1 MNEFKFE
8 IQKEIPESLARVGII
23 KTPHGDIETPAFIVA
38 STKATVKAMTP
49 EMVKDLG
56 GQAVLSNTY
65 HLMLQPGEEIVDQA
79 GGLAKF
85 MNWNGPSFTDSG
97 GFQVFSLGMAYD
109 KGLDKTIKNDA
120 KPSKNQL
127 AKVDDDGVTFK
138 SHLDGSMIRM
148 TPESSMQ
155 IQHKIGSDIHM
166 AFDELTSPTAGRE
179 YVEKAMN
186 RTHEWAKRCL
196 AEHEKLNHKHVAASQ
211 PLQALYGVVQG
222 AHEPD
227 LRAKSAS
234 VLGDLPF
241 DGYGIGGVFVP
252 EEIPNYVK
260 IVNQIL
266 PRNKPRHLLGM
277 GSQPLDI
284 FLGVENGIDTFDCV
298 APTRQARNGALY
310 TYDGRANIR
319 NSQYK
324 TDFSPI
330 DSECSC
336 YTCRNYTRAYI
347 NHLFRANEI
356 LASTLASIH
365 NEYFV
370 VNLTKQ
376 IRRSLINGNYES
388 FKEQFLKRY
397 Y

>member
-1 MNEFKFE
+1 
-8 IQKEIPESLARVGII
+8 
-23 KTPHGDIETPAFIVA
+23 
-38 STKATVKAMTP
+38 
-49 EMVKDLG
+49 
-56 GQAVLSNTY
+56 
-65 HLMLQPGEEIVDQA
+65 
-79 GGLAKF
+79 
-85 MNWNGPSFTDSG
+85 
-97 GFQVFSLGMAYD
+97 
-109 KGLDKTIKNDA
+109 
-120 KPSKNQL
+120 
-127 AKVDDDGVTFK
+127 
-138 SHLDGSMIRM
+138 
-148 TPESSMQ
+148 
-155 IQHKIGSDIHM
+155 
-166 AFDELTSPTAGRE
+166 
-179 YVEKAMN
+179 
-186 RTHEWAKRCL
+186 
-196 AEHEKLNHKHVAASQ
+196 
-211 PLQALYGVVQG
+211 
-222 AHEPD
+222 
-227 LRAKSAS
+227 
-234 VLGDLPF
+234 
-241 DGYGIGGVFVP
+241 
-252 EEIPNYVK
+252 
-260 IVNQIL
+260 
-266 PRNKPRHLLGM
+266 M

>member
-252 EEIPNYVK
+252 
-260 IVNQIL
+260 
-266 PRNKPRHLLGM
+266 RR
-277 GSQPLDI
+277 
-284 FLGVENGIDTFDCV
+284 
-298 APTRQARNGALY
+298 
-310 TYDGRANIR
+310 
-319 NSQYK
+319 
-324 TDFSPI
+324 
-330 DSECSC
+330 
-336 YTCRNYTRAYI
+336 
-347 NHLFRANEI
+347 FRI
-356 LASTLASIH
+356 MS
-365 NEYFV
+365 
-370 VNLTKQ
+370 K
-376 IRRSLINGNYES
+376 SLIKFYLEINLATCLAWVHSHSIY
-388 FKEQFLKRY
+388 F
-397 Y
+397 